1 MKHKMK
7 LQNSLWNYVKLKK
20 NIKCGKL
27 VCGVSNQRSS
37 GSFADRFS
45 KEVFVKVSQ
54 ISQGNTSVESVF
66 DKVAG
71 LLFNGFCYD

>member
-20 NIKCGKL
+20 NIKYEKL
-27 VCGVSNQRSS
+27 VCGVLNQRSS
-37 GSFADRFS
+37 GSFADSFS

-54 ISQGNTSVESVF
+54 ISQENTSVGVSF
-66 DKVAG
+66 
-71 LLFNGFCYD
+71 